1 MPLRGAEGL
10 DLKRQLRWKY
20 SKKSFLPPSSL
31 MQGQPMALQR
41 LAAFLQDQHFQGAS
55 ESQRS
60 SGRARK
66 PVVLIS
72 PADGEGN
79 CLAVGYEATGRMQV
93 GSGGRGVGGH
103 PDSKLQE
110 VLPTGASTRG
120 QHARRSLCG
129 GSLE

>member
-1 MPLRGAEGL
+1 
-10 DLKRQLRWKY
+10 
-20 SKKSFLPPSSL
+20 
-31 MQGQPMALQR
+31 MALQR

-93 GSGGRGVGGH
+93 GLMEGMWTSRHKV
-103 PDSKLQE
+103 
-110 VLPTGASTRG
+110 TRGASCWVPTRG
-120 QHARRSLCG
+120 QHA
-129 GSLE
+129 